1 MPTMVPMIENATAS
15 RTHATDG
22 LGCDS
27 ASCSL
32 TFELGQSLLDQP
44 RTLIISHKGQSQWG
58 FGNLIPIVL
67 AYHTLCFVF
76 HRKCVIQMMNTGLE
90 KFYRYRNGMKWWQK
104 SNFTVEADKK
114 LTSRGVALVK
124 ALQEFNSS
132 TVIRVQLKHQPD
144 FAIDELVKNLELP
157 PSVRRPCILR
167 WFAEPSHALGV
178 PRANLEFNRALHLRT
193 DWADLS
199 NAQRSYGVYNAS
211 VSRQW
216 LLHACPNLS
225 AWGGDDLVISDSPGI
240 LKSARALGIQV
251 GSAVTLRGRTH
262 SALNLG
268 NTKDKPGRNSS
279 EARNST
285 EDIIESSVTDLLAC
299 KCSPRRH
306 LLPTGTEDIIES
318 SVTDLHWLMHAR
330 VVYTGGSSF
339 TRPAQLGALCADF
352 RSLRQVCPNYP
363 LVFPREFHKMLPPE
377 GRHSD
382 KYAAISSNAHAACYN
397 LSAVACL
404 KQYVQAISS
413 QEADAVKAQ
422 HTIIRTSP
430 S

>member
-1 MPTMVPMIENATAS
+1 MPTMMPIENATAS
-15 RTHATDG
+15 RTHASDG

-90 KFYRYRNGMKWWQK
+90 KFYRYRNGMIWWQK

-157 PSVRRPCILR
+157 PYVRRPCILR
-167 WFAEPSHALGV
+167 WFAEPAHALGA
-178 PRANLEFNRALHLRT
+178 PRAKLEFNRALHLRT

-199 NAQRSYGVYNAS
+199 NAQRSYGVYNAT

-216 LLHACPNLS
+216 LLHACPTLS
-225 AWGGDDLVISDSPGI
+225 EWGGDDLVISDSPGI

-279 EARNST
+279 EARNS
-285 EDIIESSVTDLLAC
+285 
-299 KCSPRRH
+299 
-306 LLPTGTEDIIES
+306 TEDIIES

-382 KYAAISSNAHAACYN
+382 KYAAISSNVHAACYN

-413 QEADAVKAQ
+413 QEADAVMAQ
-422 HTIIRTSP
+422 NTIL
-430 S
+430 

>member
-1 MPTMVPMIENATAS
+1 MPTMMPIENATAS
-15 RTHATDG
+15 RTHASDG

-90 KFYRYRNGMKWWQK
+90 KFYRYRNGMIWWQK

-157 PSVRRPCILR
+157 PYVRRPCILR
-167 WFAEPSHALGV
+167 WFAEPAHALGA
-178 PRANLEFNRALHLRT
+178 PRAKLEFNRALHLRT

-199 NAQRSYGVYNAS
+199 NAQRSYGVYNAT

-216 LLHACPNLS
+216 LLHACPTLS

-279 EARNST
+279 EARNS
-285 EDIIESSVTDLLAC
+285 
-299 KCSPRRH
+299 
-306 LLPTGTEDIIES
+306 TEDIIES

-382 KYAAISSNAHAACYN
+382 KYAAISSNVHAACYN

-413 QEADAVKAQ
+413 QEADAVMAQ
-422 HTIIRTSP
+422 NTIL
-430 S
+430 

>member
-1 MPTMVPMIENATAS
+1 
-15 RTHATDG
+15 
-22 LGCDS
+22 
-27 ASCSL
+27 
-32 TFELGQSLLDQP
+32 
-44 RTLIISHKGQSQWG
+44 
-58 FGNLIPIVL
+58 
-67 AYHTLCFVF
+67 
-76 HRKCVIQMMNTGLE
+76 MMNTGLE
-90 KFYRYRNGMKWWQK
+90 KFYRYRNGMIWWQK

-157 PSVRRPCILR
+157 PYVRRPCILR
-167 WFAEPSHALGV
+167 WFAEPAHALGA
-178 PRANLEFNRALHLRT
+178 PRAKLEFNRALHLRT

-199 NAQRSYGVYNAS
+199 NAQRSYGVYNAT

-216 LLHACPNLS
+216 LLHACPTLS

-268 NTKDKPGRNSS
+268 NTKDKPGRNST
-279 EARNST
+279 EARNS
-285 EDIIESSVTDLLAC
+285 
-299 KCSPRRH
+299 
-306 LLPTGTEDIIES
+306 TEDIIES

-382 KYAAISSNAHAACYN
+382 KYAAISSNVHAACYN

-413 QEADAVKAQ
+413 QEADAVTAQ
-422 HTIIRTSP
+422 NTIL
-430 S
+430 

>member
-1 MPTMVPMIENATAS
+1 MPTMMPIENSTAS
-15 RTHATDG
+15 RTHASDG

-90 KFYRYRNGMKWWQK
+90 KFYRYRNGMIWWQK

-157 PSVRRPCILR
+157 PYVRRPCILR
-167 WFAEPSHALGV
+167 WFAEPAHALGA
-178 PRANLEFNRALHLRT
+178 PRAKLEFNRALHLRT

-199 NAQRSYGVYNAS
+199 NAQRSYGVYNAT

-216 LLHACPNLS
+216 LLHACPTLS

-279 EARNST
+279 EARNS
-285 EDIIESSVTDLLAC
+285 
-299 KCSPRRH
+299 
-306 LLPTGTEDIIES
+306 TEDIIES

-382 KYAAISSNAHAACYN
+382 KYAAISSNVHAACYN

-413 QEADAVKAQ
+413 QEADAVMAQ
-422 HTIIRTSP
+422 NTIL
-430 S
+430 

>member
-1 MPTMVPMIENATAS
+1 MMPIENATAS
-15 RTHATDG
+15 RTHASDG

-90 KFYRYRNGMKWWQK
+90 KFYRYRNGMIWWQK

-157 PSVRRPCILR
+157 PYVRRPCILR
-167 WFAEPSHALGV
+167 WFAEPAHALGA
-178 PRANLEFNRALHLRT
+178 PRAKLEFNRALHLRT

-199 NAQRSYGVYNAS
+199 NAQRSYGVYNAT

-216 LLHACPNLS
+216 LLHACPTLS

-268 NTKDKPGRNSS
+268 NTKDKPGRNST
-279 EARNST
+279 EARNS
-285 EDIIESSVTDLLAC
+285 
-299 KCSPRRH
+299 
-306 LLPTGTEDIIES
+306 TEDIIES

-382 KYAAISSNAHAACYN
+382 KYAAISSNVHAACYN

-413 QEADAVKAQ
+413 QEADAVMAQ
-422 HTIIRTSP
+422 NTIL
-430 S
+430 

>member
-1 MPTMVPMIENATAS
+1 
-15 RTHATDG
+15 
-22 LGCDS
+22 
-27 ASCSL
+27 
-32 TFELGQSLLDQP
+32 
-44 RTLIISHKGQSQWG
+44 
-58 FGNLIPIVL
+58 
-67 AYHTLCFVF
+67 
-76 HRKCVIQMMNTGLE
+76 MMNTGLE
-90 KFYRYRNGMKWWQK
+90 KFYRYRNGMIWWQK

-157 PSVRRPCILR
+157 PYVRRPCILR
-167 WFAEPSHALGV
+167 WFAEPAHALGA
-178 PRANLEFNRALHLRT
+178 PRAKLEFNRALHLRT

-199 NAQRSYGVYNAS
+199 NAQRSYGVYNAT

-216 LLHACPNLS
+216 LLHACPTLS

-268 NTKDKPGRNSS
+268 NTKDKPGRNTS
-279 EARNST
+279 EARNS
-285 EDIIESSVTDLLAC
+285 
-299 KCSPRRH
+299 
-306 LLPTGTEDIIES
+306 TEDIIES

-382 KYAAISSNAHAACYN
+382 KYAAISSNVHAACYN

-413 QEADAVKAQ
+413 QEADAVMAQ
-422 HTIIRTSP
+422 NTIL
-430 S
+430 

>member
-1 MPTMVPMIENATAS
+1 MPTMMPIENATAS
-15 RTHATDG
+15 RTHASDG

-90 KFYRYRNGMKWWQK
+90 KFYRYRNGMIWWQK

-157 PSVRRPCILR
+157 PYVRRPCILR
-167 WFAEPSHALGV
+167 WFAEPAHALGA
-178 PRANLEFNRALHLRT
+178 PRAKLEFNRALHLRT

-199 NAQRSYGVYNAS
+199 NAQRSYGVYNAT

-216 LLHACPNLS
+216 LLHACPTLS

-268 NTKDKPGRNSS
+268 NTKDKPGRNTS
-279 EARNST
+279 EARNS
-285 EDIIESSVTDLLAC
+285 
-299 KCSPRRH
+299 
-306 LLPTGTEDIIES
+306 TEDIIES

-382 KYAAISSNAHAACYN
+382 KYAAISSNVHAACYN

-413 QEADAVKAQ
+413 QEADAVMAQ
-422 HTIIRTSP
+422 NTIL
-430 S
+430 

>member
-1 MPTMVPMIENATAS
+1 MPTMMPIENATAS
-15 RTHATDG
+15 RTHASDG

-90 KFYRYRNGMKWWQK
+90 KFYRYRNGMIWWQK

-157 PSVRRPCILR
+157 PYVRRPCILR
-167 WFAEPSHALGV
+167 WFAEPAHALGA
-178 PRANLEFNRALHLRT
+178 PRAKLEFNRALHLRT

-199 NAQRSYGVYNAS
+199 NAQRSYGVYNAT

-216 LLHACPNLS
+216 LLHACPTLS

-268 NTKDKPGRNSS
+268 NTKDKPGRNST
-279 EARNST
+279 EARNS
-285 EDIIESSVTDLLAC
+285 
-299 KCSPRRH
+299 
-306 LLPTGTEDIIES
+306 TEDIIES

-382 KYAAISSNAHAACYN
+382 KYAAISSNVHAACYN

-413 QEADAVKAQ
+413 QEADAVMAQ
-422 HTIIRTSP
+422 N
-430 S
+430 

>member
-1 MPTMVPMIENATAS
+1 MPTMMPIENATAS
-15 RTHATDG
+15 RTHASDG

-90 KFYRYRNGMKWWQK
+90 KFYRYRNGMIWWQK

-124 ALQEFNSS
+124 GLQEFNSS

-157 PSVRRPCILR
+157 PYVRRPCILR
-167 WFAEPSHALGV
+167 WFAEPAHALGA
-178 PRANLEFNRALHLRT
+178 PRAKLEFNRALHLRT

-199 NAQRSYGVYNAS
+199 NAQRSYGVYNAT

-216 LLHACPNLS
+216 LLHACPTLS

-279 EARNST
+279 EARNS
-285 EDIIESSVTDLLAC
+285 
-299 KCSPRRH
+299 
-306 LLPTGTEDIIES
+306 TEDIIES

-382 KYAAISSNAHAACYN
+382 KYAAISSNVHAACYN

-413 QEADAVKAQ
+413 QEADAVMAQ
-422 HTIIRTSP
+422 NTIL
-430 S
+430 

>member
-1 MPTMVPMIENATAS
+1 MPTMMPIENATAS
-15 RTHATDG
+15 RTHASDG

-90 KFYRYRNGMKWWQK
+90 KFYRYRNGMIWWQK

-157 PSVRRPCILR
+157 PYVRRPCILR
-167 WFAEPSHALGV
+167 WFAEPAHALGA
-178 PRANLEFNRALHLRT
+178 PRAKLEFNRALHLRT

-199 NAQRSYGVYNAS
+199 NAQRSYGVYNAT

-216 LLHACPNLS
+216 LLHACPTLS

-268 NTKDKPGRNSS
+268 NTKDKPGRNST
-279 EARNST
+279 EARNS
-285 EDIIESSVTDLLAC
+285 
-299 KCSPRRH
+299 
-306 LLPTGTEDIIES
+306 TEDIIES

-363 LVFPREFHKMLPPE
+363 IVFPREFHKMLPPE

-382 KYAAISSNAHAACYN
+382 KYAAISSNVHAACYN

-413 QEADAVKAQ
+413 QEADAVTAQ
-422 HTIIRTSP
+422 NTIL
-430 S
+430 

>member
-1 MPTMVPMIENATAS
+1 MPTMMPIENATAS
-15 RTHATDG
+15 RTHASDG

-90 KFYRYRNGMKWWQK
+90 KFYRYRNGMIWWQK

-157 PSVRRPCILR
+157 PYVRRPCILR
-167 WFAEPSHALGV
+167 WFAEPAHALGA
-178 PRANLEFNRALHLRT
+178 PRAKLEFNRALHLRT

-199 NAQRSYGVYNAS
+199 NAQRSYGVYNAT

-216 LLHACPNLS
+216 LLHACPTLS

-268 NTKDKPGRNSS
+268 NTKDKPGRNST
-279 EARNST
+279 EARNS
-285 EDIIESSVTDLLAC
+285 
-299 KCSPRRH
+299 
-306 LLPTGTEDIIES
+306 TEDIIES

-382 KYAAISSNAHAACYN
+382 KYAAISSNVHAACYN

-413 QEADAVKAQ
+413 QEADAVTAQ
-422 HTIIRTSP
+422 NTIL
-430 S
+430 

>member
-1 MPTMVPMIENATAS
+1 MPTMMPIENATAS
-15 RTHATDG
+15 RTHASDG

-90 KFYRYRNGMKWWQK
+90 KFYRYRNGMIWWQK

-157 PSVRRPCILR
+157 PHVRRPCILR
-167 WFAEPSHALGV
+167 WFAEPAHALGA
-178 PRANLEFNRALHLRT
+178 PRAKLEFNRALHLRT

-199 NAQRSYGVYNAS
+199 NAQRSYGVYNAT

-216 LLHACPNLS
+216 LLHACPTLS

-268 NTKDKPGRNSS
+268 NTKDKPGRNST
-279 EARNST
+279 EARNS
-285 EDIIESSVTDLLAC
+285 
-299 KCSPRRH
+299 
-306 LLPTGTEDIIES
+306 TEDIIES

-382 KYAAISSNAHAACYN
+382 KYAAISSNVHAACYN

-413 QEADAVKAQ
+413 QEADAVMAQ
-422 HTIIRTSP
+422 NTIL
-430 S
+430 

>member
-1 MPTMVPMIENATAS
+1 MPTMMPIENATAS
-15 RTHATDG
+15 RTHASDG

-90 KFYRYRNGMKWWQK
+90 KFYRYRNGMIWWQK

-157 PSVRRPCILR
+157 PYVRRPCILR
-167 WFAEPSHALGV
+167 WFAEPAHALGA
-178 PRANLEFNRALHLRT
+178 PRAKLEFNRALHLRT

-199 NAQRSYGVYNAS
+199 NAQRSYGVYNAT

-216 LLHACPNLS
+216 LLHACPTLS

-268 NTKDKPGRNSS
+268 NTKDKPGRNTS
-279 EARNST
+279 EARNS
-285 EDIIESSVTDLLAC
+285 
-299 KCSPRRH
+299 
-306 LLPTGTEDIIES
+306 TEDIIES

-382 KYAAISSNAHAACYN
+382 KYAAISSNVHAACYN

-413 QEADAVKAQ
+413 QEADAVMVQ
-422 HTIIRTSP
+422 NTIL
-430 S
+430 

>member
-1 MPTMVPMIENATAS
+1 
-15 RTHATDG
+15 
-22 LGCDS
+22 
-27 ASCSL
+27 
-32 TFELGQSLLDQP
+32 
-44 RTLIISHKGQSQWG
+44 
-58 FGNLIPIVL
+58 
-67 AYHTLCFVF
+67 
-76 HRKCVIQMMNTGLE
+76 
-90 KFYRYRNGMKWWQK
+90 
-104 SNFTVEADKK
+104 
-114 LTSRGVALVK
+114 
-124 ALQEFNSS
+124 
-132 TVIRVQLKHQPD
+132 
-144 FAIDELVKNLELP
+144 
-157 PSVRRPCILR
+157 
-167 WFAEPSHALGV
+167 
-178 PRANLEFNRALHLRT
+178 LEFNRALHLRT

-199 NAQRSYGVYNAS
+199 NAQRSYGVYNATG
-211 VSRQW
+211 SRRW
-216 LLHACPNLS
+216 LLHACPTLS

-279 EARNST
+279 EARNS
-285 EDIIESSVTDLLAC
+285 
-299 KCSPRRH
+299 
-306 LLPTGTEDIIES
+306 TEDIIES

-382 KYAAISSNAHAACYN
+382 KYAAISSNVHAACYN

-413 QEADAVKAQ
+413 QEADAVMAQ
-422 HTIIRTSP
+422 NTIL
-430 S
+430 

>member
-1 MPTMVPMIENATAS
+1 MPTMMPIENATAS
-15 RTHATDG
+15 RTHASDG

-90 KFYRYRNGMKWWQK
+90 KFYRYRNGMIWWQK

-157 PSVRRPCILR
+157 PYVRRPCILR
-167 WFAEPSHALGV
+167 WFAEPAHALGA
-178 PRANLEFNRALHLRT
+178 PRAKLEFNRALHLRT

-199 NAQRSYGVYNAS
+199 NAQRSYGVYNAT

-216 LLHACPNLS
+216 LLHACPTLS

-285 EDIIESSVTDLLAC
+285 EDIIESSVTDL
-299 KCSPRRH
+299 
-306 LLPTGTEDIIES
+306 
-318 SVTDLHWLMHAR
+318 HWLMHAR

-352 RSLRQVCPNYP
+352 RSLRQVCPNFP
-363 LVFPREFHKMLPPE
+363 LVCACKCSRRRPSPHRCAQTTLSCFLASSTRCFRRKGGTPTSMRPFRATSTLLVT
-377 GRHSD
+377 
-382 KYAAISSNAHAACYN
+382 ISVRWRA
-397 LSAVACL
+397 
-404 KQYVQAISS
+404 
-413 QEADAVKAQ
+413 
-422 HTIIRTSP
+422 
-430 S
+430 

>member
-1 MPTMVPMIENATAS
+1 MPTMMPIENATAS

-90 KFYRYRNGMKWWQK
+90 KFYRYRNGMIWWQK

-157 PSVRRPCILR
+157 PYVRRPCILR
-167 WFAEPSHALGV
+167 WFAEPAHALV
-178 PRANLEFNRALHLRT
+178 APRAKLEFNRALHLRT

-199 NAQRSYGVYNAS
+199 NAQRSYGVYNAT

-216 LLHACPNLS
+216 LLHACPTLS

-279 EARNST
+279 EARNS
-285 EDIIESSVTDLLAC
+285 
-299 KCSPRRH
+299 
-306 LLPTGTEDIIES
+306 TEDIIES

-382 KYAAISSNAHAACYN
+382 KYAAISSNVHAACYN

-413 QEADAVKAQ
+413 QEADAVMAQ
-422 HTIIRTSP
+422 NTNI
-430 S
+430 

>member
-1 MPTMVPMIENATAS
+1 MPTMMPIENATAS
-15 RTHATDG
+15 RTHASDG

-90 KFYRYRNGMKWWQK
+90 KFYRYRNGMIWWQK

-157 PSVRRPCILR
+157 PYVRRPCILR
-167 WFAEPSHALGV
+167 WFAEPAHALGA
-178 PRANLEFNRALHLRT
+178 PRAKLEFNRALHLRT

-199 NAQRSYGVYNAS
+199 NAQRSYGVYNAT

-216 LLHACPNLS
+216 LLHACPTLS

-268 NTKDKPGRNSS
+268 NTKDKPGRNST
-279 EARNST
+279 EARNS
-285 EDIIESSVTDLLAC
+285 
-299 KCSPRRH
+299 
-306 LLPTGTEDIIES
+306 TEDIIES

-382 KYAAISSNAHAACYN
+382 KYAAISSNVHAACYN

-413 QEADAVKAQ
+413 QEADAVMAQ
-422 HTIIRTSP
+422 NTIL
-430 S
+430 